1 VSSCL
6 TAHQHKLGYAGCF
19 STEYESVTMGSKVI
33 WVEGFCRKKGV
44 EYVGSLNEQKQRL
57 VCKFEQFDDA

>member
-1 VSSCL
+1 M
-6 TAHQHKLGYAGCF
+6 
-19 STEYESVTMGSKVI
+19 TMGSKVI